1 MQSYLIF
8 LWCLT
13 LIRFGNYF
21 FPLLD
26 ISFLQQTTLSSSLY
40 RLRQHFEFDST
51 NFSINLK
58 DFLFWFIMN
67 CITVGHIFITAI
79 RDDRPQS
86 RPHYA
91 KSEGHTTYQICKK
104 KIIGVAPPS
113 RFRKMSFNRIGH
125 GRCIPNNVY
134 SVLTLNLGLEASSF
148 LSFSSKST
156 NLRDTFST
164 IPCKSLYSA

>member
-1 MQSYLIF
+1 MFNADTIWKLFFSTTWYFFFTTNNIIVKF
-8 LWCLT
+8 ISLT
-13 LIRFGNYF
+13 TTFWIRFHKF
-21 FPLLD
+21 FNKLKRF
-26 ISFLQQTTLSSSLY
+26 SFLIYYELHYCWAHIYY
-40 RLRQHFEFDST
+40 RHPGWQAPLRKIRRSY
-51 NFSINLK
+51 NVPNL
-58 DFLFWFIMN
+58 
-67 CITVGHIFITAI
+67 
-79 RDDRPQS
+79 Q
-86 RPHYA
+86 
-91 KSEGHTTYQICKK
+91 KK
-104 KIIGVAPPS
+104 KIGVAPPS

>member
-1 MQSYLIF
+1 VASDVKRGLNLTRVGTLIQQCELQFRLITEYAILNLIF

-104 KIIGVAPPS
+104 KKNRGCPS
-113 RFRKMSFNRIGH
+113 
-125 GRCIPNNVY
+125 
-134 SVLTLNLGLEASSF
+134 E
-148 LSFSSKST
+148 SFSKNVFQPYRPRQMYT
-156 NLRDTFST
+156 
-164 IPCKSLYSA
+164 